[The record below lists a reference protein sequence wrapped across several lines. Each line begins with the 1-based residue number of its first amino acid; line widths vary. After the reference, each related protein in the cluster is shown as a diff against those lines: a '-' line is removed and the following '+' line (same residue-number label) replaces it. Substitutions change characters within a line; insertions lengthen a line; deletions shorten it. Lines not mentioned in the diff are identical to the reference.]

1 MSQLQFYRAI
11 LSCNFIAQQS
21 HSMQLCMAHTATLS
35 HKQELTNERSPHF
48 RDKVAQNRASSEKEL
63 REWLLQS
70 CATRH
75 VTLAILSR
83 DKVARQSCA
92 IKLQV

>member
-35 HKQELTNERSPHF
+35 HKQ
-48 RDKVAQNRASSEKEL
+48 
-63 REWLLQS
+63 
-70 CATRH
+70 
-75 VTLAILSR
+75 TLAKLIGHFLFMRQSRYVRHAQLHAATLSR
-83 DKVARQSCA
+83 DKVARQNRA
-92 IKLQV
+92 IKSQVWHGLGWV